1 MRYRRDV
8 LLLVPTI
15 TAIFFITDYNVF
27 FDSNVQAERQSQ
39 STNTVCN
46 GEQDS
51 CFTTF
56 CSNDQPCQTFPSNQL
71 PSIVQPVEEATV
83 MQPVEEATV
92 MQPVEEATVM
102 QPVEEAT
109 VMQPV
114 EEATVMQPVE
124 EATVMQPVEE
134 ATVMQPVEVSQE
146 YIEAT
151 LEVCDDGQDNDV
163 DGKVDTKDE
172 ECNATSSSTPS
183 PIQEQSMSEDQ
194 KEGEDDKQQS
204 DNDKFEPPSQEDRE
218 ESGED
223 DEGQKDEDD
232 NNEQQDENDDN

>member
-1 MRYRRDV
+1 M
-8 LLLVPTI
+8 LLLLPTI

-56 CSNDQPCQTFPSNQL
+56 CSNDQPCQTFPSKQL
-71 PSIVQPVEEATV
+71 PSIVKPVEEATV
-83 MQPVEEATV
+83 TQPVE
-92 MQPVEEATVM
+92 M
-102 QPVEEAT
+102 
-109 VMQPV
+109 
-114 EEATVMQPVE
+114 
-124 EATVMQPVEE
+124 
-134 ATVMQPVEVSQE
+134 SQE

-163 DGKVDTKDE
+163 DGKVDTQDE
-172 ECNATSSSTPS
+172 ECNATSSSSPS
-183 PIQEQSMSEDQ
+183 PIQGQSMSEDQ
-194 KEGEDDKQQS
+194 REGEDDKQQS
-204 DNDKFEPPSQEDRE
+204 VNDKIERPSQEVPE

-223 DEGQKDEDD
+223 DEGEKDEDD
-232 NNEQQDENDDN
+232 NNEQHDENDDNKSLPPNNLLSRSMIPSYQVSCNKYYKDDRS

>member
-8 LLLVPTI
+8 LLLIPTI

-83 MQPVEEATV
+83 TQPVEEATV
-92 MQPVEEATVM
+92 TQPVEEATV
-102 QPVEEAT
+102 T
-109 VMQPV
+109 
-114 EEATVMQPVE
+114 
-124 EATVMQPVEE
+124 
-134 ATVMQPVEVSQE
+134 QPVEVSQE

-163 DGKVDTKDE
+163 DGKVDTQDE
-172 ECNATSSSTPS
+172 ECNATSSSAPS
-183 PIQEQSMSEDQ
+183 PIQGQSMSENQ

-204 DNDKFEPPSQEDRE
+204 DNDKFERPSQEDRE

-223 DEGQKDEDD
+223 DEGEKDEDD

>member
-8 LLLVPTI
+8 LLLVSTI
-15 TAIFFITDYNVF
+15 TAIFFITDYNVL

-71 PSIVQPVEEATV
+71 PSIVQPAEEATV
-83 MQPVEEATV
+83 MQPAEEATV
-92 MQPVEEATVM
+92 MQPAEEATVM
-102 QPVEEAT
+102 QPAEG
-109 VMQPV
+109 
-114 EEATVMQPVE
+114 
-124 EATVMQPVEE
+124 
-134 ATVMQPVEVSQE
+134 ATVMQPVEVSQK

-163 DGKVDTKDE
+163 DGKVDTQDE
-172 ECNATSSSTPS
+172 ECNATSSSSPS
-183 PIQEQSMSEDQ
+183 PIQEQSMSEDQNQ

-204 DNDKFEPPSQEDRE
+204 DNDKFEQPSQEDRE

-223 DEGQKDEDD
+223 DEGEKDEDD

>member
-8 LLLVPTI
+8 LLLIPTI

-83 MQPVEEATV
+83 TQPVEEATV
-92 MQPVEEATVM
+92 T
-102 QPVEEAT
+102 
-109 VMQPV
+109 
-114 EEATVMQPVE
+114 
-124 EATVMQPVEE
+124 
-134 ATVMQPVEVSQE
+134 QPVEVSQE

-163 DGKVDTKDE
+163 DGKVDTQDE
-172 ECNATSSSTPS
+172 ECNATSSSAPS
-183 PIQEQSMSEDQ
+183 PIQGQSMSENQ

-204 DNDKFEPPSQEDRE
+204 DNDKFERPSQE
-218 ESGED
+218 ED
-223 DEGQKDEDD
+223 DEGEKDEDD

>member
-15 TAIFFITDYNVF
+15 TAIFFIADYNVF

-114 EEATVMQPVE
+114 E
-124 EATVMQPVEE
+124 
-134 ATVMQPVEVSQE
+134 VSQE
-146 YIEAT
+146 YLEAT

-232 NNEQQDENDDN
+232 NNEPQDENDDN

>member
-124 EATVMQPVEE
+124 EATVMQPVE
-134 ATVMQPVEVSQE
+134 VSQE

-194 KEGEDDKQQS
+194 KEGEDDKAAVRQ
-204 DNDKFEPPSQEDRE
+204 
-218 ESGED
+218 
-223 DEGQKDEDD
+223 
-232 NNEQQDENDDN
+232 

>member
-15 TAIFFITDYNVF
+15 TAIFFITDYNVL

-114 EEATVMQPVE
+114 E
-124 EATVMQPVEE
+124 
-134 ATVMQPVEVSQE
+134 VSQE
-146 YIEAT
+146 YLEAT

-232 NNEQQDENDDN
+232 NNEPQDENDDN

>member
-8 LLLVPTI
+8 LLLVSTI
-15 TAIFFITDYNVF
+15 TAIFFITDYNVL

-71 PSIVQPVEEATV
+71 PSIVQPAEEATV
-83 MQPVEEATV
+83 MQPAEEATV
-92 MQPVEEATVM
+92 MQPAEGATVM
-102 QPVEEAT
+102 QPA
-109 VMQPV
+109 
-114 EEATVMQPVE
+114 
-124 EATVMQPVEE
+124 EE
-134 ATVMQPVEVSQE
+134 ATVMQPVEVSQK

-163 DGKVDTKDE
+163 DGKVDTQDE
-172 ECNATSSSTPS
+172 ECNATSSSSPS

-194 KEGEDDKQQS
+194 NQKEGDDKQQS
-204 DNDKFEPPSQEDRE
+204 DNDKFEQPSQEDRE

-223 DEGQKDEDD
+223 DEGEKDEDD

>member
-8 LLLVPTI
+8 LLLLPTI

-46 GEQDS
+46 GDQDS

-92 MQPVEEATVM
+92 MQPVE
-102 QPVEEAT
+102 
-109 VMQPV
+109 
-114 EEATVMQPVE
+114 
-124 EATVMQPVEE
+124 
-134 ATVMQPVEVSQE
+134 VSQE

-151 LEVCDDGQDNDV
+151 LEVCEDGQDNDV
-163 DGKVDTKDE
+163 DGKVDTQDE
-172 ECNATSSSTPS
+172 ECNASSSSSPS
-183 PIQEQSMSEDQ
+183 PIQGQLMSEDQ

-204 DNDKFEPPSQEDRE
+204 DNDKFERPSQEDRE

-223 DEGQKDEDD
+223 DEGEKDEDD

>member
-8 LLLVPTI
+8 LLLMLTM
-15 TAIFFITDYNVF
+15 TTIFFITDYNVF
-27 FDSNVQAERQSQ
+27 FGSNVQAERQSQ

-83 MQPVEEATV
+83 T
-92 MQPVEEATVM
+92 
-102 QPVEEAT
+102 
-109 VMQPV
+109 
-114 EEATVMQPVE
+114 
-124 EATVMQPVEE
+124 
-134 ATVMQPVEVSQE
+134 QPVEVSQE

-151 LEVCDDGQDNDV
+151 SEVCDDGQDNDV
-163 DGKVDTKDE
+163 DGKVDTQDE
-172 ECNATSSSTPS
+172 ECNATPSSSPS
-183 PIQEQSMSEDQ
+183 PIQGQSMSE
-194 KEGEDDKQQS
+194 EEDDKQS
-204 DNDKFEPPSQEDRE
+204 DNDKFERPSQENRE

-223 DEGQKDEDD
+223 DEGEKDEDD

>member
-8 LLLVPTI
+8 LLLVSTI
-15 TAIFFITDYNVF
+15 TAIFFITDYNVL

-71 PSIVQPVEEATV
+71 PSIVQPAEEATV
-83 MQPVEEATV
+83 MQPAEEATV
-92 MQPVEEATVM
+92 MQPAEEATVM
-102 QPVEEAT
+102 QPA
-109 VMQPV
+109 
-114 EEATVMQPVE
+114 
-124 EATVMQPVEE
+124 EE
-134 ATVMQPVEVSQE
+134 ATVMQPVEVSQK

-163 DGKVDTKDE
+163 DGKVDTQDE
-172 ECNATSSSTPS
+172 ECNATSSSSPS
-183 PIQEQSMSEDQ
+183 PIQEQSMSEDQNQ

-204 DNDKFEPPSQEDRE
+204 DNDKFEQPSQEDRE

-223 DEGQKDEDD
+223 DEGEKDEDD

>member
-8 LLLVPTI
+8 LLLIPTI

-83 MQPVEEATV
+83 TQPVEEATV
-92 MQPVEEATVM
+92 T
-102 QPVEEAT
+102 
-109 VMQPV
+109 
-114 EEATVMQPVE
+114 
-124 EATVMQPVEE
+124 
-134 ATVMQPVEVSQE
+134 QPVEVSQK

-163 DGKVDTKDE
+163 DGKVDTQDE
-172 ECNATSSSTPS
+172 ECNATSSSAPS
-183 PIQEQSMSEDQ
+183 PIQGQSMSENQ

-204 DNDKFEPPSQEDRE
+204 DNDKFERPSQEDRE

-223 DEGQKDEDD
+223 DEGEKDEDD

>member
-8 LLLVPTI
+8 LWLVPTI
-15 TAIFFITDYNVF
+15 TAIFFITDYNVL

-71 PSIVQPVEEATV
+71 PSEEATV
-83 MQPVEEATV
+83 MQPAEEATV
-92 MQPVEEATVM
+92 MQPA
-102 QPVEEAT
+102 
-109 VMQPV
+109 
-114 EEATVMQPVE
+114 
-124 EATVMQPVEE
+124 EE

-163 DGKVDTKDE
+163 DGKVDSQDE
-172 ECNATSSSTPS
+172 ECNATSPSSPS
-183 PIQEQSMSEDQ
+183 PIQEQSMSEDQNQ

-204 DNDKFEPPSQEDRE
+204 DNDKLERPSQEDRE

-223 DEGQKDEDD
+223 DEGEKDEDD

>member
-8 LLLVPTI
+8 LLLLPTI

-46 GEQDS
+46 GDQDS

-83 MQPVEEATV
+83 TQPVEEATV
-92 MQPVEEATVM
+92 T
-102 QPVEEAT
+102 
-109 VMQPV
+109 
-114 EEATVMQPVE
+114 
-124 EATVMQPVEE
+124 
-134 ATVMQPVEVSQE
+134 QPVEVSQE

-163 DGKVDTKDE
+163 DGKVDTQDE
-172 ECNATSSSTPS
+172 ECNATSSSSPS
-183 PIQEQSMSEDQ
+183 PIQGQSMSEDQ

-204 DNDKFEPPSQEDRE
+204 DNDKFERPSQEDRE

-223 DEGQKDEDD
+223 DEWEKDEDD

>member
-15 TAIFFITDYNVF
+15 TAIFFITDYNVL

-71 PSIVQPVEEATV
+71 PSIVQPAEEATV
-83 MQPVEEATV
+83 MQPAEEATV
-92 MQPVEEATVM
+92 MQPAEEATVM
-102 QPVEEAT
+102 QPAEEAT
-109 VMQPV
+109 VMQP
-114 EEATVMQPVE
+114 A
-124 EATVMQPVEE
+124 
-134 ATVMQPVEVSQE
+134 EVSQK

-163 DGKVDTKDE
+163 DGKVDTQDE
-172 ECNATSSSTPS
+172 ECNATSSSSPS
-183 PIQEQSMSEDQ
+183 PIQEQSMSEDQNQ

-204 DNDKFEPPSQEDRE
+204 DNDKFEQPSQEDRE

-223 DEGQKDEDD
+223 DEGEKDEDD

>member
-8 LLLVPTI
+8 LLLVSTI
-15 TAIFFITDYNVF
+15 TAIFFITDYNVL

-71 PSIVQPVEEATV
+71 PSIVQPAEEATV
-83 MQPVEEATV
+83 MQPAEEATV
-92 MQPVEEATVM
+92 MQPAEEATVM
-102 QPVEEAT
+102 QPAEEAT
-109 VMQPV
+109 VMQP
-114 EEATVMQPVE
+114 A
-124 EATVMQPVEE
+124 
-134 ATVMQPVEVSQE
+134 EVSQK

-163 DGKVDTKDE
+163 DGKVDTQDE
-172 ECNATSSSTPS
+172 ECNATSSSSPS
-183 PIQEQSMSEDQ
+183 PIQEQSMSEDQNQ

-204 DNDKFEPPSQEDRE
+204 DNDKFEQPSQEDRE

-223 DEGQKDEDD
+223 DEGEKDEDD

>member
-15 TAIFFITDYNVF
+15 TAIFFIADYNVF

-124 EATVMQPVEE
+124 
-134 ATVMQPVEVSQE
+134 VSQE
-146 YIEAT
+146 YLEAT

-232 NNEQQDENDDN
+232 NNEPQDENDDN

>member
-15 TAIFFITDYNVF
+15 TAIFFITDYNVL

-71 PSIVQPVEEATV
+71 PSEEATV
-83 MQPVEEATV
+83 MQPA
-92 MQPVEEATVM
+92 
-102 QPVEEAT
+102 
-109 VMQPV
+109 
-114 EEATVMQPVE
+114 
-124 EATVMQPVEE
+124 EE

-163 DGKVDTKDE
+163 DGKVDSQDE
-172 ECNATSSSTPS
+172 ECNATSPSSPS
-183 PIQEQSMSEDQ
+183 PIQEQSMSEDQNQ

-204 DNDKFEPPSQEDRE
+204 DNDKLERPSQEDRE

-223 DEGQKDEDD
+223 DEGEKDEDD

>member
-8 LLLVPTI
+8 LLLVSTI
-15 TAIFFITDYNVF
+15 TAIFFITDYNVL

-71 PSIVQPVEEATV
+71 PSIVQPAEEATV
-83 MQPVEEATV
+83 MQPAEGATV
-92 MQPVEEATVM
+92 MQPAEG
-102 QPVEEAT
+102 
-109 VMQPV
+109 
-114 EEATVMQPVE
+114 
-124 EATVMQPVEE
+124 ATVMQPVEE
-134 ATVMQPVEVSQE
+134 ATVMQPVEVSQK

-163 DGKVDTKDE
+163 DGKVDTQDE
-172 ECNATSSSTPS
+172 ECNATSSSSPS
-183 PIQEQSMSEDQ
+183 PIQEQSMSEDQNQ

-204 DNDKFEPPSQEDRE
+204 DNDKFEQPSQEDRE

-223 DEGQKDEDD
+223 DEGEKDEDD

>member
-8 LLLVPTI
+8 LLLMPTI
-15 TAIFFITDYNVF
+15 AAIFFITDYNVF

-56 CSNDQPCQTFPSNQL
+56 CSNDQPCQTFPPNQL
-71 PSIVQPVEEATV
+71 SSIVQPVEEATV
-83 MQPVEEATV
+83 TQPVEEATV
-92 MQPVEEATVM
+92 TQPVEEATVT

-109 VMQPV
+109 V
-114 EEATVMQPVE
+114 T
-124 EATVMQPVEE
+124 
-134 ATVMQPVEVSQE
+134 QPVEVSQE

-151 LEVCDDGQDNDV
+151 LEVCDDDQDNDV
-163 DGKVDTKDE
+163 DGKVDTQDE
-172 ECNATSSSTPS
+172 ECNATPSSSPS
-183 PIQEQSMSEDQ
+183 PIQGQSMSEDK

-204 DNDKFEPPSQEDRE
+204 DNDKFEQTSQEDRE

-223 DEGQKDEDD
+223 DEGEKDEDD

>member
-1 MRYRRDV
+1 MRYRRD
-8 LLLVPTI
+8 LLLLLPTI

-92 MQPVEEATVM
+92 MQPVE
-102 QPVEEAT
+102 
-109 VMQPV
+109 
-114 EEATVMQPVE
+114 
-124 EATVMQPVEE
+124 
-134 ATVMQPVEVSQE
+134 VSQE

-163 DGKVDTKDE
+163 DGKVDTQDE
-172 ECNATSSSTPS
+172 ECNATSSSSPS
-183 PIQEQSMSEDQ
+183 PIQGQSMSEDQ

-204 DNDKFEPPSQEDRE
+204 DNDKFEQTSQEDRE

-223 DEGQKDEDD
+223 DEGEKDEDD

>member
-1 MRYRRDV
+1 M
-8 LLLVPTI
+8 LLLIPTI

-83 MQPVEEATV
+83 TQPVEEATV
-92 MQPVEEATVM
+92 T
-102 QPVEEAT
+102 
-109 VMQPV
+109 
-114 EEATVMQPVE
+114 
-124 EATVMQPVEE
+124 
-134 ATVMQPVEVSQE
+134 QPVEVSQE

-163 DGKVDTKDE
+163 DGKVDTQDE
-172 ECNATSSSTPS
+172 ECNATSSSAPS
-183 PIQEQSMSEDQ
+183 PIQGQSMSENQ

-204 DNDKFEPPSQEDRE
+204 DNDKFERPSQEDRE
-218 ESGED
+218 EKTSAGESPSTMSISAFLLLK
-223 DEGQKDEDD
+223 GCGKWRVPKTR
-232 NNEQQDENDDN
+232 

>member
-1 MRYRRDV
+1 M
-8 LLLVPTI
+8 T
-15 TAIFFITDYNVF
+15 TIFFITDYNVF
-27 FDSNVQAERQSQ
+27 FGSNVQAERQSQ

-83 MQPVEEATV
+83 TQPVEEATV
-92 MQPVEEATVM
+92 TQPVEEATV
-102 QPVEEAT
+102 T
-109 VMQPV
+109 
-114 EEATVMQPVE
+114 
-124 EATVMQPVEE
+124 
-134 ATVMQPVEVSQE
+134 QPVEVSQE

-151 LEVCDDGQDNDV
+151 SEVCDDGQDNDV
-163 DGKVDTKDE
+163 DGKVDTQDE
-172 ECNATSSSTPS
+172 ECNATPSSSPS
-183 PIQEQSMSEDQ
+183 PIQGQSMSE
-194 KEGEDDKQQS
+194 EEDDKQS
-204 DNDKFEPPSQEDRE
+204 DNDKFERPSQENRE

-223 DEGQKDEDD
+223 DEGEKDEDD

>member
-71 PSIVQPVEEATV
+71 PSIVQPAEEATV
-83 MQPVEEATV
+83 MQPAEEATV
-92 MQPVEEATVM
+92 MQPA
-102 QPVEEAT
+102 
-109 VMQPV
+109 
-114 EEATVMQPVE
+114 
-124 EATVMQPVEE
+124 
-134 ATVMQPVEVSQE
+134 EVSQK

-163 DGKVDTKDE
+163 DGKVDTQDE
-172 ECNATSSSTPS
+172 ECNATSSSSPS
-183 PIQEQSMSEDQ
+183 PIQEQSMSEDQNQ

-204 DNDKFEPPSQEDRE
+204 DNDNFERPSQEDRE

-223 DEGQKDEDD
+223 DEGEKDEDD

>member
-8 LLLVPTI
+8 LLLIATI

-83 MQPVEEATV
+83 TQPVEEATV
-92 MQPVEEATVM
+92 T
-102 QPVEEAT
+102 
-109 VMQPV
+109 
-114 EEATVMQPVE
+114 
-124 EATVMQPVEE
+124 
-134 ATVMQPVEVSQE
+134 QPVEVSQE

-163 DGKVDTKDE
+163 DGKVDTQDE
-172 ECNATSSSTPS
+172 ECNATASSAPS
-183 PIQEQSMSEDQ
+183 PIQGQSMSENQ

-204 DNDKFEPPSQEDRE
+204 DNDKFERPSQEDRE

-223 DEGQKDEDD
+223 DEGEKDEDD

>member
-1 MRYRRDV
+1 M
-8 LLLVPTI
+8 PTI

-83 MQPVEEATV
+83 TQPVEEATV
-92 MQPVEEATVM
+92 TQPVEM
-102 QPVEEAT
+102 
-109 VMQPV
+109 
-114 EEATVMQPVE
+114 
-124 EATVMQPVEE
+124 
-134 ATVMQPVEVSQE
+134 SQE

-163 DGKVDTKDE
+163 DGKVDTQDE
-172 ECNATSSSTPS
+172 ECNATSSTSSS
-183 PIQEQSMSEDQ
+183 PIQGQSMSEDQ
-194 KEGEDDKQQS
+194 KEGEDDKQKS
-204 DNDKFEPPSQEDRE
+204 DNDKIERPSQEDPE

-223 DEGQKDEDD
+223 DEGEKDEDD

>member
-8 LLLVPTI
+8 LLLMPTI
-15 TAIFFITDYNVF
+15 AAIFFITDYNVF

-71 PSIVQPVEEATV
+71 SSIVQPVEEATV
-83 MQPVEEATV
+83 TQPVEEATV
-92 MQPVEEATVM
+92 TQPVEEATVK
-102 QPVEEAT
+102 
-109 VMQPV
+109 
-114 EEATVMQPVE
+114 
-124 EATVMQPVEE
+124 
-134 ATVMQPVEVSQE
+134 QPVEVSQE

-151 LEVCDDGQDNDV
+151 LEVCDDDQDNDV
-163 DGKVDTKDE
+163 DGKVDTQDE
-172 ECNATSSSTPS
+172 ECNATPSSSPS
-183 PIQEQSMSEDQ
+183 PIQGQSMSEDK

-204 DNDKFEPPSQEDRE
+204 DNDKFEQTSQEDRE

-223 DEGQKDEDD
+223 DEGEKDEDD
-232 NNEQQDENDDN
+232 NNEQQDKNDDN

>member
-15 TAIFFITDYNVF
+15 TAIFFITDYNVL

-124 EATVMQPVEE
+124 
-134 ATVMQPVEVSQE
+134 VSQE
-146 YIEAT
+146 YLEAT

-232 NNEQQDENDDN
+232 NNEPQDENDDN

>member
-15 TAIFFITDYNVF
+15 TAIFFITDYNVL

-71 PSIVQPVEEATV
+71 PSEEATV
-83 MQPVEEATV
+83 MQPAEEATV
-92 MQPVEEATVM
+92 MQPAEEATVM
-102 QPVEEAT
+102 QPA
-109 VMQPV
+109 
-114 EEATVMQPVE
+114 
-124 EATVMQPVEE
+124 EE

-163 DGKVDTKDE
+163 DGKVDSQDE
-172 ECNATSSSTPS
+172 ECNATSPSSPS
-183 PIQEQSMSEDQ
+183 PIQEQSMSEDQNQ

-204 DNDKFEPPSQEDRE
+204 DNDKLERPSQEDRE

-223 DEGQKDEDD
+223 DEGEKDEDD

>member
-15 TAIFFITDYNVF
+15 TAIFFITDYNVL

-71 PSIVQPVEEATV
+71 PSIMQPAEEAIV
-83 MQPVEEATV
+83 MQPAEEAIV
-92 MQPVEEATVM
+92 MQPAEEAI
-102 QPVEEAT
+102 
-109 VMQPV
+109 
-114 EEATVMQPVE
+114 
-124 EATVMQPVEE
+124 
-134 ATVMQPVEVSQE
+134 VMQPVEVSQE

-163 DGKVDTKDE
+163 DGKVDTQDE
-172 ECNATSSSTPS
+172 ECNATSPSSPS
-183 PIQEQSMSEDQ
+183 PIQEQSMSEDQNQ

-204 DNDKFEPPSQEDRE
+204 DNDKFERPSQEDRE

-223 DEGQKDEDD
+223 DEVEKDEDD

>member
-71 PSIVQPVEEATV
+71 PSIV
-83 MQPVEEATV
+83 QPVEEATV

>member
-8 LLLVPTI
+8 LLLIPTI

-71 PSIVQPVEEATV
+71 PSIVQPVEEAAVT
-83 MQPVEEATV
+83 QPVEEAAVT
-92 MQPVEEATVM
+92 
-102 QPVEEAT
+102 
-109 VMQPV
+109 
-114 EEATVMQPVE
+114 
-124 EATVMQPVEE
+124 
-134 ATVMQPVEVSQE
+134 QPVEVSQE

-163 DGKVDTKDE
+163 DGKVDTQDE
-172 ECNATSSSTPS
+172 ECNATSSSAPS
-183 PIQEQSMSEDQ
+183 PIQGQSMSENQ

-204 DNDKFEPPSQEDRE
+204 DNDKFERPSQEDRE

-223 DEGQKDEDD
+223 DEGEKDEDD

>member
-56 CSNDQPCQTFPSNQL
+56 CSNDQPCQTFPSNQI
-71 PSIVQPVEEATV
+71 PSIVQPAEEATV
-83 MQPVEEATV
+83 MQPAEEATV
-92 MQPVEEATVM
+92 MQPAEEATVM
-102 QPVEEAT
+102 QPAEEAI
-109 VMQPV
+109 
-114 EEATVMQPVE
+114 
-124 EATVMQPVEE
+124 VMQPVEE

-163 DGKVDTKDE
+163 DGKVDTQDE
-172 ECNATSSSTPS
+172 ECNATSPSSPS

-194 KEGEDDKQQS
+194 NQKEGEGDKQKS
-204 DNDKFEPPSQEDRE
+204 DNDNFERPSQEDRE

-223 DEGQKDEDD
+223 DEGEKDEDD

>member
-15 TAIFFITDYNVF
+15 TAIFFITDYNVL

-71 PSIVQPVEEATV
+71 PSIVQPAEEATV
-83 MQPVEEATV
+83 MQPAEEATV
-92 MQPVEEATVM
+92 MQPAEEATVM
-102 QPVEEAT
+102 QPAEAAT
-109 VMQPV
+109 VLQP
-114 EEATVMQPVE
+114 A
-124 EATVMQPVEE
+124 
-134 ATVMQPVEVSQE
+134 EVSQK

-163 DGKVDTKDE
+163 DGKVDTQDE
-172 ECNATSSSTPS
+172 ECNATSSSSPS
-183 PIQEQSMSEDQ
+183 PIQEQSMSEDQNQ

-204 DNDKFEPPSQEDRE
+204 DNDKFEQPSQEDRE

-223 DEGQKDEDD
+223 DEGEKDEDD

>member
-8 LLLVPTI
+8 LLLIPTI

-71 PSIVQPVEEATV
+71 PSIVQPVEEAAIT
-83 MQPVEEATV
+83 QPVEEAAVT
-92 MQPVEEATVM
+92 
-102 QPVEEAT
+102 
-109 VMQPV
+109 
-114 EEATVMQPVE
+114 
-124 EATVMQPVEE
+124 
-134 ATVMQPVEVSQE
+134 QPVEVSQE

-163 DGKVDTKDE
+163 DGKVDTQDE
-172 ECNATSSSTPS
+172 ECNATSSSAPS
-183 PIQEQSMSEDQ
+183 PIQGQSMSENQ

-204 DNDKFEPPSQEDRE
+204 DNDKFERPSQEDRE
-218 ESGED
+218 ESGEY
-223 DEGQKDEDD
+223 DEGEKDEDD

>member
-71 PSIVQPVEEATV
+71 PSIV
-83 MQPVEEATV
+83 
-92 MQPVEEATVM
+92 
-102 QPVEEAT
+102 
-109 VMQPV
+109 
-114 EEATVMQPVE
+114 QPVE

>member
-71 PSIVQPVEEATV
+71 PSIV
-83 MQPVEEATV
+83 
-92 MQPVEEATVM
+92 QPVEEATVM

>member
-8 LLLVPTI
+8 LLLVSTI
-15 TAIFFITDYNVF
+15 TAIFFITDYNVL

-71 PSIVQPVEEATV
+71 PSSVQPAEEATV
-83 MQPVEEATV
+83 MQPAEGATV
-92 MQPVEEATVM
+92 MQPAEGATVM
-102 QPVEEAT
+102 QPA
-109 VMQPV
+109 
-114 EEATVMQPVE
+114 
-124 EATVMQPVEE
+124 EE
-134 ATVMQPVEVSQE
+134 ATVMQPVEVSQK

-163 DGKVDTKDE
+163 DGKVDTQDE
-172 ECNATSSSTPS
+172 ECNATSSSSPS
-183 PIQEQSMSEDQ
+183 PIQEQSMSEDQNQ

-204 DNDKFEPPSQEDRE
+204 DNDKFEQPSQEDRE

-223 DEGQKDEDD
+223 DEGEKDEDD

>member
-8 LLLVPTI
+8 LLLMPTI
-15 TAIFFITDYNVF
+15 AAIFFITDYNVF

-71 PSIVQPVEEATV
+71 SSIVQPVEEATV
-83 MQPVEEATV
+83 TQPVEEATV
-92 MQPVEEATVM
+92 TQPVEEATVT
-102 QPVEEAT
+102 QPVD
-109 VMQPV
+109 
-114 EEATVMQPVE
+114 
-124 EATVMQPVEE
+124 
-134 ATVMQPVEVSQE
+134 VSQE

-151 LEVCDDGQDNDV
+151 LEVCDDDQDNDI
-163 DGKVDTKDE
+163 DGKVDTQDE
-172 ECNATSSSTPS
+172 ECNAASSSSPS
-183 PIQEQSMSEDQ
+183 PIQGPMSEDQ
-194 KEGEDDKQQS
+194 NEGEDNKQQS
-204 DNDKFEPPSQEDRE
+204 DNDKFERPSQEDRE

-223 DEGQKDEDD
+223 DDGEKDEDN